1 MAQPGVDPRDAEE
14 FTIKGELGTSS
25 VPDLLRSIAASG
37 ETGVLMTRRGEVTKS
52 VYIQAGRPVY
62 AASDDPD
69 ERLGESLLVRGRIT
83 ARQYVEASRL
93 IGPGRRL
100 GTVLVEMA
108 AIGPEELI
116 LAVEAQVREI
126 LVDLMT
132 WTYGDYEFAIKEM
145 DPSELLALNIP
156 IENVIME
163 GIRRSRAWSQVL
175 KGIGD
180 IEAVPVPSG
189 NPEVLKRLEL
199 TEEEQE
205 VLSHVNGR
213 SSVEQICEVSYLSN
227 FETCRILWALQL
239 VGAVRRSQAGDAAA
253 AAVREREL
261 ELEEI
266 VEKFNQMFG
275 RIYGFLKGRIGDS
288 VDGFMEEALEDVSR
302 QYGTLFA
309 GVDLRSYGRA
319 DFEQMLA
326 NMADQTPEQRRSVI
340 LAGLNELVLILQL
353 AVRTKRGAQEEAVV
367 SGIIKDAFRKL
378 GAA

>member
-1 MAQPGVDPRDAEE
+1 
-14 FTIKGELGTSS
+14 
-25 VPDLLRSIAASG
+25 
-37 ETGVLMTRRGEVTKS
+37 
-52 VYIQAGRPVY
+52 
-62 AASDDPD
+62 
-69 ERLGESLLVRGRIT
+69 
-83 ARQYVEASRL
+83 VEASRQ

-100 GTVLVEMA
+100 GAVLVEMG
-108 AIGPEELI
+108 AIEPDELI
-116 LAVEAQVREI
+116 LAVETQVREI

-132 WTYGDYEFAIKEM
+132 WTYGDYEFAIKDM

-163 GIRRSRAWSQVL
+163 GIRRSRAWSQVQN
-175 KGIGD
+175 GIGD
-180 IEAVPVPSG
+180 IESVPVPSG
-189 NPEVLKRLEL
+189 NAEVLQRLEL

-213 SSVEQICEVSYLSN
+213 SSVEQICQVSYLSN

-239 VGAVRRSQAGDAAA
+239 VGAVRRTQTGDEAAA
-253 AAVREREL
+253 QVQEREL

-288 VDGFMEEALEDVSR
+288 VDGFMEEALEEVSR
-302 QYGTLFA
+302 QYGSLFA

-326 NMADQTPEQRRSVI
+326 NVADQPPEQRRSVM
-340 LAGLNELVLILQL
+340 LAGLNELVVIIQL
-353 AVRTKRGAQEEAVV
+353 AVRIKRGAQEEAVV
-367 SGIIKDAFRKL
+367 SGIIKDALRKL

>member
-1 MAQPGVDPRDAEE
+1 MAQPGTDPRDAEE

-37 ETGVLMTRRGEVTKS
+37 ETGVLMARRGEVTKS
-52 VYIQAGRPVY
+52 VYIQQGRPVY
-62 AASDDPD
+62 AASDDLD

-83 ARQYVEASRL
+83 ARQYVEASRQM
-93 IGPGRRL
+93 GPGRRL
-100 GTVLVEMA
+100 GAVLVEME
-108 AIGPEELI
+108 AIEPNELM

-132 WTYGDYEFAIKEM
+132 WTHGDYEFAIKEM
-145 DPSELLALNIP
+145 DPSELLALDIP

-163 GIRRSRAWSQVL
+163 GIRRSRAWSQVQN
-175 KGIGD
+175 GIGD
-180 IEAVPVPSG
+180 IESVPVPSG
-189 NPEVLKRLEL
+189 NAEVLQRLEL

-213 SSVEQICEVSYLSN
+213 SSVEQICQVSYLSN

-239 VGAVRRSQAGDAAA
+239 VGAVRRTQTGDEAAA
-253 AAVREREL
+253 QVQEREL

-288 VDGFMEEALEDVSR
+288 VDGFMEEALEEVSR
-302 QYGTLFA
+302 QYGSLFA

-326 NMADQTPEQRRSVI
+326 NVADQPPEQRRSVM
-340 LAGLNELVLILQL
+340 LAGLNELVVIIQL
-353 AVRTKRGAQEEAVV
+353 AVRIKRGAQEEAVV
-367 SGIIKDAFRKL
+367 SGIIKDALRKL